1 MRIYVL
7 TPCYAPYLG
16 GQEIYIKELS
26 EGLAA
31 VGLDVQVVTAVEVF
45 PAGYV
50 DKIPVRRL
58 ATYGATQGAGWRSIP
73 WVILLLTRLV
83 WRLICDARRYDAVL
97 VSGFNVLPLAAVLA
111 GLLTGKPVVVRPET
125 PREVQ
130 EAVGEASRSKLDGD
144 GSLVLRLVC
153 WLRHRAAV
161 RVQRYIAISTE
172 IREKLVGQGI
182 DPAKIVEI
190 SNGIDTG
197 RFMPVS
203 AERRTELRAALGLP
217 ADALLV
223 IYSGRI
229 ALSKGIMRLLAVWRE
244 LAPQYPAAHL
254 ILVGEGCGS
263 LDNCET
269 QAREFVATQGL
280 SARVSFAG
288 GVLNVEEYLQ
298 ASDVF
303 AFPSDFEGFGL
314 SVVEAMAVGL
324 PMVCTRV
331 GVAADLERE
340 IGIQMIV
347 PPMQEAPFR
356 DALRR
361 LLEDEPLRAG
371 ISRTARQ
378 TVQGRYSM
386 TRVAEQHAALFS
398 SLIESRTARAHSA
411 LSTRSKQLIPQP
423 TPSAPPATPLT

>member
-1 MRIYVL
+1 MRICVL
-7 TPCYAPYLG
+7 TSCYAPYLG
-16 GQEIYIKELS
+16 GHEIHITELS

-31 VGLDVQVVTAVEVF
+31 AGVDVQVVAMAHKLPV
-45 PAGYV
+45 GYV

-58 ATYGATQGAGWRSIP
+58 VPYGPTQGEGWRSIP

-83 WRLICDARRYDAVL
+83 WRLLWDARRYDAVL
-97 VSGFNVLPLAAVLA
+97 VSGFNVLPLAPILT

-125 PREVQ
+125 TREVQ
-130 EAVGEASRSKLDGD
+130 DAVGAASRSKVGGD
-144 GSLVLRLVC
+144 EGLVCRLVS
-153 WLRHRAAV
+153 WLRRSAAA

-172 IREKLVGQGI
+172 VREKLIDQGV
-182 DPAKIVEI
+182 DPARIVEI
-190 SNGIDTG
+190 SNGIDTE
-197 RFMPVS
+197 RFVPV
-203 AERRTELRAALGLP
+203 AAARRNELRAALGLP

-229 ALSKGIMRLLAVWRE
+229 AVSKGVMRLLAVWRE
-244 LAPQYPAAHL
+244 LAPEYPAAHL
-254 ILVGEGCGS
+254 ILIGEGRES

-269 QAREFVATQGL
+269 QAREFVAAHQL

-288 GVLNVEEYLQ
+288 GVRNVEEYLQ

-303 AFPSDFEGFGL
+303 AFASDFEGFGL

-340 IGIQMIV
+340 SGIRMIV
-347 PPMQEAPFR
+347 PPMQDAPFR

-361 LLEDEPLRAG
+361 LLDDQHLRTE
-371 ISRTARQ
+371 ISLTARK

-386 TRVAEQHAALFS
+386 KQVAEQHAAVIG
-398 SLIESRTARAHSA
+398 SLVSYGPETNAAVLRRAR
-411 LSTRSKQLIPQP
+411 R
-423 TPSAPPATPLT
+423 APV